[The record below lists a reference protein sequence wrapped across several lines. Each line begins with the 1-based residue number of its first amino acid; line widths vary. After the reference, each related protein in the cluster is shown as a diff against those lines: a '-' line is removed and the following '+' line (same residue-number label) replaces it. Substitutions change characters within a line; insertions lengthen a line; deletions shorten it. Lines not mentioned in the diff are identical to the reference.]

1 MSVNLVNRVPIPGS
15 FGVQPS
21 SDVVMH
27 IQTTG
32 TVPSASITIAINGH
46 NAVLLGAFQA
56 GYAGTILTDGSGGW
70 NVTINP
76 STNFAFGATV
86 TVAVSCVENPGAVPF
101 SQSYSFQTV
110 RDIRLTSA
118 VCYFEEGDVLEAD
131 LWLYEGQV
139 AKPLLVNA
147 LTFTLQR
154 NDIDADSIVVE
165 NHTHDMHVADGSFKV
180 RLLHPKQISK
190 DMTFECAVD
199 IDGYQA
205 PGIGTLTIANVI
217 EWEARQQNVLQPQT
231 QPATRAAETVPHTEP
246 SEYATTAVQQ
256 QKQAEYEVV
265 DVSKTGDA
273 LVEPAI
279 LVDLDFLNG
288 TQYLQALEGDL
299 AYVGG
304 GNRLLTGIDDTTDWF
319 LQEADELP
327 VTFGART
334 LVEGSATN
342 LLPHSSFDVN
352 QFNLVLPDVTVR
364 GDVEISD
371 LTNGVK
377 QLLYAMEGSII
388 FDGTPRNVLI
398 QSPKVPITTGLPVL
412 MSILAR
418 TALRDKTVTLDTFAL
433 RARFYNNVNAQVY
446 SADFNFDVFA
456 FESDTAF
463 SLMEAFIPSGSI
475 PGSATQA
482 SFDIVTGSWEG
493 CDLMN
498 LWLAAPM
505 IEHAM
510 FATSRV
516 VGPTAPLVRAADD
529 FRIQQYGNL
538 NQLNGRITLNYSPQ
552 YEGSPPVN
560 VTLFDTRATGTFRSG
575 YTLRHRSDGKFE
587 LTAVDAAGTTTT
599 AITAAAVPLT
609 YGSAVE
615 LVAQWTPQSLR
626 ILKDLVVLAQQTG
639 SYPQPS
645 SPQTQISIAQKID
658 GTEQLYGEV
667 HRFVSYGI
675 A

>member
-1 MSVNLVNRVPIPGS
+1 MSVNLIDRVPVPGS

-21 SDVVMH
+21 VNVVVH

-32 TVPSASITIAINGH
+32 TVPSASITVAINGH

-56 GYAGTILTDGSGGW
+56 GYAGTIVTDGAGGW
-70 NVTINP
+70 TVTTNP
-76 STNFAFGATV
+76 STNFSFGSTI
-86 TVAVSCVENPGAVPF
+86 TVAVSCVENPGAIAF
-101 SQSYSFQTV
+101 SQSYSFQTI
-110 RDIRLTSA
+110 RDINLTAA

-131 LWLYEGQV
+131 LWIHEGQT
-139 AKPLLVNA
+139 ARPMLVDG

-154 NDIDADSIVVE
+154 SATKVDAIVLE
-165 NHTHDMHVADGSFKV
+165 NPKHDAHLTDGSFKL

-190 DMTFECAVD
+190 DMTFEYAAV
-199 IDGYQA
+199 IDGFQA
-205 PGIGTLTIANVI
+205 PGVGTVTIANGI
-217 EWEARQQNVLQPQT
+217 EWEARQKNVLQPMT
-231 QPATRAAETVPHTEP
+231 QPDTRAGATTPHAEA
-246 SEYATTAVQQ
+246 SEYQTSAVQQ

-265 DVSKTGDA
+265 DIAKTGDA
-273 LVEPAI
+273 LVEPTV

-288 TQYLQALEGDL
+288 TQYLQVLEGDL

-319 LQEADELP
+319 LQEADELA

-334 LVEGSATN
+334 LVEGVATN
-342 LLPHSSFDVN
+342 LLPHSSFDIN
-352 QFNLVLPDVTVR
+352 QFNLVLPDGTVR
-364 GDVEISD
+364 GDVETLD
-371 LTNGVK
+371 LTHGVK
-377 QLLYAMEGSII
+377 QLTYAIEGTVIY
-388 FDGTPRNVLI
+388 DGTNRNVLI
-398 QSPKVPITTGLPVL
+398 QSPKVPITSGLPVL

-433 RARFYNNVNAQVY
+433 RARFFNSLNTQVY
-446 SADFNFDVFA
+446 AADFNFDVFA
-456 FESDTAF
+456 FESEHAF
-463 SLMEAFIPSGSI
+463 SLMEAFVPTGSI
-475 PGSATQA
+475 PGTATQA

-510 FATSRV
+510 FTTSRV
-516 VGPTAPLVRAADD
+516 VGPTAPLVRAPDD
-529 FRIQQYGNL
+529 FRIQQHGNL
-538 NQLNGRITLNYSPQ
+538 NQKTGRIVLNYSPQ

-575 YTLRHRSDGKFE
+575 YTLRHRADGKFE
-587 LTAVDAAGTTTT
+587 FSAVDGAGTTTT
-599 AITAAAVPLT
+599 AVTAAAVPLT
-609 YGSAVE
+609 YGADVE
-615 LVAQWTPQSLR
+615 IAAQWTPQSLR
-626 ILKDLVVLAQQTG
+626 ILKDLVVLAEQTG
-639 SYPQPS
+639 PYPQPTS
-645 SPQTQISIAQKID
+645 LQAQITIGQKID
-658 GTEQLYGEV
+658 GSEPLYGEV